1 MNDERRS
8 RDMSVFEGYTLGR
21 LSAQN
26 QQVLGDAAEAFGRRL
41 LRPPAATVDV
51 NALIAENEMLR
62 RQLAA
67 TQADLSE
74 LEGIYSRL
82 KAWGIQA
89 SQVLDHYGLITK

>member
-1 MNDERRS
+1 MEDKLYS
-8 RDMSVFEGYTLGR
+8 PGLSGIEGYALGR
-21 LSAQN
+21 MAAQRERD
-26 QQVLGDAAEAFGRRL
+26 LEDFGTALRR
-41 LRPPAATVDV
+41 RFRPAAPTVDV

-89 SQVLDHYGLITK
+89 SQVMSHYGLIEK